1 MSRRDL
7 FHTAVVHALE
17 REGWTITD
25 DPYYLEYGAQMLQI
39 DLGAQM
45 PIAAERAGRKIA
57 VEIKSFAGKTEMVEF
72 YAAVGQFVTYQDALQ
87 AQEPERVL
95 YLAVP
100 DEAFAALF
108 DTARGRSLQ
117 KRLSLFLLV
126 YHSQKETIT
135 QWIE

>member
-17 REGWTITD
+17 RDGWTITD
-25 DPYYLEYGAQMLQI
+25 DPYYLEYGAQTLQI
-39 DLGAQM
+39 DLGAEM

-72 YAAVGQFVTYQDALQ
+72 YAAVGQFVTYRNAMRR
-87 AQEPERVL
+87 QEPERIL

-100 DEAFAALF
+100 IEAFETMF
-108 DTARGRSLQ
+108 DTARGRDL
-117 KRLSLFLLV
+117 REELAIFLLV
-126 YHSQKETIT
+126 YDAEEEAIT
-135 QWIE
+135 QWID

>member
-7 FHTAVVHALE
+7 FHDAVVHALE
-17 REGWTITD
+17 REGWTVTD
-25 DPYYLEYGAQMLQI
+25 DPYYLEYGEQTLQI
-39 DLGAQM
+39 DVAAEM

-57 VEIKSFAGKTEMVEF
+57 VEIKSFAGKTTMVEF

-108 DTARGRSLQ
+108 DTVRGRSLQ
-117 KRLSLFLLV
+117 KKLSIFLLV
-126 YHSQKETIT
+126 YSSRKETIT
-135 QWIE
+135 KWID